1 MGLYRKLIVPRLIDL
16 AMRNRLLGSYRD
28 RVIGAAEGRV
38 LEIGIGSG
46 LNLPR
51 HPPEVGELRALEPDP
66 SLILWARSKSRSGD
80 GSVSFLEASAE
91 QIPLDDASLDTVIST
106 WTMCS
111 IPDIHRALVEMRRV
125 LKAHG
130 RLVFVEH
137 GLSSERGVQRWQN
150 RLDPLW
156 NRISG
161 GCHINRPIE
170 QLITG
175 AGFEFDHLQADY
187 MAGPKVMTFMY
198 EGVARPR

>member
-1 MGLYRKLIVPRLIDL
+1 
-16 AMRNRLLGSYRD
+16 MRNKQLGPYRD

-38 LEIGIGSG
+38 LEIGVGSG

-51 HPPEVGELRALEPDP
+51 YPPAVGELLALEPDP
-66 SLILWARSKSRSGD
+66 SLIVWARNKSRRG
-80 GSVSFLEASAE
+80 GGTVSFLEASAE
-91 QIPLDDASLDTVIST
+91 QIPLDDASIDTVIST

-125 LKAHG
+125 LKPRG

-137 GLSSERGVQRWQN
+137 GLSSERGVGRWQN
-150 RLDPLW
+150 RLDPPW

-170 QLITG
+170 RLIAG
-175 AGFEFDHLQADY
+175 AGFEFDHLQTGY
-187 MAGPKVMTFMY
+187 MAGPKLMTFMY